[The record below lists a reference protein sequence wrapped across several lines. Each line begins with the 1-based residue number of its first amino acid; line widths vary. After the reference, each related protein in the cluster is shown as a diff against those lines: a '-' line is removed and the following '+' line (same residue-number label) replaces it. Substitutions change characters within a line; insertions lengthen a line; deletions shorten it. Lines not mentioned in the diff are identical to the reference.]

1 MVDSMSIIISFSFNQ
16 NNTLIYTDNSATRVT
31 IPYELFYY
39 QSTKPGTAYPEKTT
53 LLPGQQGTLD
63 IKVDVPDCSA
73 ALGLSFGVATIQN
86 CQITASSEKGANVA
100 ANARLSNPS
109 STFINA
115 PRGEPFFA
123 NEFLQVNC
131 LDTKIWLLRNK
142 FHSSLRMYSCCV
154 YSELFKA
161 LKIFLTDSIT
171 GIDTRN
177 GNRVSERARQWDF
190 LYDIFPSAVQ
200 QQHADLAG
208 PPRSLWTTNSNSAFS

>member
-1 MVDSMSIIISFSFNQ
+1 MVDSMSIKISLTFNQ
-16 NNTLIYTDNSATRVT
+16 NNTLTYTGNSATRVT

-53 LLPGQQGTLD
+53 LLPGPQGTID
-63 IKVDVPDCSA
+63 MKVDVPDCSA

-115 PRGEPFFA
+115 PRGEPFFS

-131 LDTKIWLLRNK
+131 LKN
-142 FHSSLRMYSCCV
+142 
-154 YSELFKA
+154 
-161 LKIFLTDSIT
+161 
-171 GIDTRN
+171 N
-177 GNRVSERARQWDF
+177 
-190 LYDIFPSAVQ
+190 
-200 QQHADLAG
+200 
-208 PPRSLWTTNSNSAFS
+208 AFFIGL